1 MKILEKRMTPFLIL
15 AMLSASADINLYSAE
30 ITTVTIRNNRVRIN
44 LERAKK
50 IVFEHSKIHSNNAK
64 LTKLILEKENKKYV
78 YAIEFY
84 YKNKRYRY
92 NVDANTGKVITYSST
107 ERLISDSRWG
117 VGKDITF
124 QAKNAPA
131 AAAPSPAPIEQKTE
145 PDAYAYMENK
155 FEYSKRRY
163 SEEESYYRAKDEN
176 TYLTDKIREME
187 ESYYRAKYNFSRKE
201 KNVENIILEQ
211 LKKNVYDD
219 LNNAS
224 FEEIIL
230 VNAEKSIYKGTI
242 KANYIEYNFKINL
255 STGEI
260 LKWKLKK

>member
-30 ITTVTIRNNRVRIN
+30 ITTVTIRNNRVKIN

-131 AAAPSPAPIEQKTE
+131 VAPSPSPIEQKTE
-145 PDAYAYMENK
+145 RDEYADMQSMM
-155 FEYSKRRY
+155 EYSKRIT
-163 SEEESYYRAKDEN
+163 EEESYD
-176 TYLTDKIREME
+176 
-187 ESYYRAKYNFSRKE
+187 RAKYNFSRKE

-219 LNNAS
+219 LNYAS

-242 KANYIEYNFKINL
+242 KANYIEYDFKINL

>member
-30 ITTVTIRNNRVRIN
+30 ITTVTIRNNRVKIN

-131 AAAPSPAPIEQKTE
+131 VAPSPSPIEQKTE
-145 PDAYAYMENK
+145 RDGYADMQSMMGYR
-155 FEYSKRRY
+155 KRIT
-163 SEEESYYRAKDEN
+163 EEESYD
-176 TYLTDKIREME
+176 
-187 ESYYRAKYNFSRKE
+187 RAKYNFSRKE

-219 LNNAS
+219 LNYAS

-230 VNAEKSIYKGTI
+230 VNAEKSRL
-242 KANYIEYNFKINL
+242 IEYAF
-255 STGEI
+255 
-260 LKWKLKK
+260 

>member
-15 AMLSASADINLYSAE
+15 AMLSVSADINLYSAE
-30 ITTVTIRNNRVRIN
+30 ITTVTIRNNRVKIN

-131 AAAPSPAPIEQKTE
+131 AAPSPAPIEQKTE
-145 PDAYAYMENK
+145 PDKYADMQSMM
-155 FEYSKRRY
+155 EYSKRIT
-163 SEEESYYRAKDEN
+163 EEEGYD
-176 TYLTDKIREME
+176 
-187 ESYYRAKYNFSRKE
+187 RAKYNFSRKE
-201 KNVENIILEQ
+201 KNVKNIILEQ
-211 LKKNVYDD
+211 LKKNIYDD

-230 VNAEKSIYKGTI
+230 IDAEKSIYKGTI

-255 STGEI
+255 STGKI

>member
-30 ITTVTIRNNRVRIN
+30 ITTVTIRNNRVKIN

-92 NVDANTGKVITYSST
+92 NVDANTGKVITYSSS
-107 ERLISDSRWG
+107 ERLVSDSRWNIG
-117 VGKDITF
+117 NAITLPP
-124 QAKNAPA
+124 KEAPIA
-131 AAAPSPAPIEQKTE
+131 VPPAPSPIEQKSE
-145 PDAYAYMENK
+145 PDEYADME
-155 FEYSKRRY
+155 SKMEFRKRIT
-163 SEEESYYRAKDEN
+163 EEEGYD
-176 TYLTDKIREME
+176 
-187 ESYYRAKYNFSRKE
+187 RAKYNFSRKE

-211 LKKNVYDD
+211 LKKNIYDD

-230 VNAEKSIYKGTI
+230 VDAEKSVYKGII
-242 KANYIEYNFKINL
+242 KANYIEYYFRVNL
-255 STGEI
+255 STGEV
-260 LKWKLKK
+260 LSWKLKK

>member
-15 AMLSASADINLYSAE
+15 AMLSVSADINLYSAE
-30 ITTVTIRNNRVRIN
+30 ITTVTIRNNRVKIN

-131 AAAPSPAPIEQKTE
+131 VAPSPSPIEQKTE
-145 PDAYAYMENK
+145 RDGYADIQSMM
-155 FEYSKRRY
+155 EYSKRIT
-163 SEEESYYRAKDEN
+163 EEESYD
-176 TYLTDKIREME
+176 
-187 ESYYRAKYNFSRKE
+187 RAKYNFSRKE

-219 LNNAS
+219 LNYAS

-230 VNAEKSIYKGTI
+230 IDAEKSIYKGTI

>member
-30 ITTVTIRNNRVRIN
+30 ITTVTIRNNRVKIN

-50 IVFEHSKIHSNNAK
+50 IVFEHSKVHSNNVK
-64 LTKLILEKENKKYV
+64 LTKLILEKENKKYI

-131 AAAPSPAPIEQKTE
+131 AAPSPAPIEQKTE
-145 PDAYAYMENK
+145 RDGYADMQSMMGYR
-155 FEYSKRRY
+155 KRIT
-163 SEEESYYRAKDEN
+163 EEESYD
-176 TYLTDKIREME
+176 
-187 ESYYRAKYNFSRKE
+187 RAKYNFSRKE

-211 LKKNVYDD
+211 LKKNVYDN
-219 LNNAS
+219 LNNAL

-242 KANYIEYNFKINL
+242 KANYIEYDFKINL

>member
-15 AMLSASADINLYSAE
+15 AILSASADINLYSAE
-30 ITTVTIRNNRVRIN
+30 ITTVTIRNNRVKIN

-131 AAAPSPAPIEQKTE
+131 VAPSPSPIEQKTE
-145 PDAYAYMENK
+145 RDGYADMQSMMGYR
-155 FEYSKRRY
+155 KRIT
-163 SEEESYYRAKDEN
+163 EEESYD
-176 TYLTDKIREME
+176 
-187 ESYYRAKYNFSRKE
+187 RAKYNFSRKE

-219 LNNAS
+219 LNYAS

-255 STGEI
+255 STGKI

>member
-15 AMLSASADINLYSAE
+15 AILSASADINLYSAE
-30 ITTVTIRNNRVRIN
+30 ITTVTIRNNRVKIN

-131 AAAPSPAPIEQKTE
+131 VAPSPAPIEQKTE

-163 SEEESYYRAKDEN
+163 SEEESYD
-176 TYLTDKIREME
+176 
-187 ESYYRAKYNFSRKE
+187 RAKYNFSRKE
-201 KNVENIILEQ
+201 KNVEIIILEQ
-211 LKKNVYDD
+211 LKKNVYDN
-219 LNNAS
+219 LNNAL

-242 KANYIEYNFKINL
+242 KANYIEYDFKINL
-255 STGEI
+255 STGKI

>member
-30 ITTVTIRNNRVRIN
+30 ITTVTIRNNRVKIN

-131 AAAPSPAPIEQKTE
+131 VAPSPSPIEQKTE
-145 PDAYAYMENK
+145 RDGYADMQSMMGYR
-155 FEYSKRRY
+155 KRIT
-163 SEEESYYRAKDEN
+163 EEESYD
-176 TYLTDKIREME
+176 
-187 ESYYRAKYNFSRKE
+187 RAKYNFSRKE

-219 LNNAS
+219 LNYAL

-255 STGEI
+255 STGKI

>member
-15 AMLSASADINLYSAE
+15 AMLSVSADINLYSAE
-30 ITTVTIRNNRVRIN
+30 ITTVTIRNNRVKIN

-117 VGKDITF
+117 VGKDNITF

-131 AAAPSPAPIEQKTE
+131 VAPSPSPIEQKTE
-145 PDAYAYMENK
+145 RDGYADIQSMM
-155 FEYSKRRY
+155 EYSKRIT
-163 SEEESYYRAKDEN
+163 EEESYD
-176 TYLTDKIREME
+176 
-187 ESYYRAKYNFSRKE
+187 RAKYNFSRKE

-219 LNNAS
+219 LNYAS

-242 KANYIEYNFKINL
+242 KANYTEYDFKINL
-255 STGEI
+255 STREI

>member
-15 AMLSASADINLYSAE
+15 AILSASADINLYSAE
-30 ITTVTIRNNRVRIN
+30 ITTVTIRNNRVKIN

-131 AAAPSPAPIEQKTE
+131 VAPSPSPIEQKTE
-145 PDAYAYMENK
+145 RDGYADMQSMMGYR
-155 FEYSKRRY
+155 KRIT
-163 SEEESYYRAKDEN
+163 EEESYD
-176 TYLTDKIREME
+176 
-187 ESYYRAKYNFSRKE
+187 RAKYNFSRKE

-219 LNNAS
+219 LNYAS

-242 KANYIEYNFKINL
+242 KANYIEYDFKINL

>member
-1 MKILEKRMTPFLIL
+1 MKILKKRVTPFFIL
-15 AMLSASADINLYSAE
+15 TILPASYGINLYSVE
-30 ITTVTIRNNRVRIN
+30 IKTVTIRNNRVKIN
-44 LERAKK
+44 LEKAKK

-131 AAAPSPAPIEQKTE
+131 VAPSPSPIEQKTE
-145 PDAYAYMENK
+145 RDGYADMQSMM
-155 FEYSKRRY
+155 EYSKRIT
-163 SEEESYYRAKDEN
+163 EEESYD
-176 TYLTDKIREME
+176 
-187 ESYYRAKYNFSRKE
+187 RAKYNFSRKE

-219 LNNAS
+219 LNYAS

-242 KANYIEYNFKINL
+242 KANYIEYYFKINL

>member
-15 AMLSASADINLYSAE
+15 AILSASADINLYSAE
-30 ITTVTIRNNRVRIN
+30 ITTVTIRNNRVKIN

-131 AAAPSPAPIEQKTE
+131 VAPSPSPIEQKTE
-145 PDAYAYMENK
+145 RDGYADMQSMMGYR
-155 FEYSKRRY
+155 KRIT
-163 SEEESYYRAKDEN
+163 EEESD
-176 TYLTDKIREME
+176 D
-187 ESYYRAKYNFSRKE
+187 RAKYNFSRKE

-211 LKKNVYDD
+211 LKKNVYDN
-219 LNNAS
+219 LNNAL

-242 KANYIEYNFKINL
+242 KANYIEYDFKINL
-255 STGEI
+255 STGKI

>member
-15 AMLSASADINLYSAE
+15 AILSASADINLYSAE
-30 ITTVTIRNNRVRIN
+30 ITTVTIRNNRVKIN

-117 VGKDITF
+117 VGKDTF

-131 AAAPSPAPIEQKTE
+131 VAPSPSPIEQKTE
-145 PDAYAYMENK
+145 RDGYADMENK

-163 SEEESYYRAKDEN
+163 SEEESYD
-176 TYLTDKIREME
+176 
-187 ESYYRAKYNFSRKE
+187 RAKYNFSRKE

-211 LKKNVYDD
+211 LKKNVYDN
-219 LNNAS
+219 LNNAL

-242 KANYIEYNFKINL
+242 KANYIEYDFKINL
-255 STGEI
+255 STGQI

>member
-15 AMLSASADINLYSAE
+15 AMLSVSADINLYSAE
-30 ITTVTIRNNRVRIN
+30 ITTVTIRNNRVKIN

-64 LTKLILEKENKKYV
+64 VTKLILEKENKKYV

-92 NVDANTGKVITYSST
+92 NVDANTGKVITDSST

-131 AAAPSPAPIEQKTE
+131 VAPSPSPIEQKTE
-145 PDAYAYMENK
+145 RDGYADMQSMMGYR
-155 FEYSKRRY
+155 KRIT
-163 SEEESYYRAKDEN
+163 EEESYD
-176 TYLTDKIREME
+176 
-187 ESYYRAKYNFSRKE
+187 RAKYNFSRKE

-211 LKKNVYDD
+211 LKKNVYDN
-219 LNNAS
+219 LNNAL

-242 KANYIEYNFKINL
+242 KANYIEYDFKINL
-255 STGEI
+255 STGKI

>member
-1 MKILEKRMTPFLIL
+1 MKILEKRKTPFLIL

-30 ITTVTIRNNRVRIN
+30 ITTVTIRNNRVKIN

-131 AAAPSPAPIEQKTE
+131 VAPSPSPIEQKTE
-145 PDAYAYMENK
+145 RDGYADMQSMMGYR
-155 FEYSKRRY
+155 KRIT
-163 SEEESYYRAKDEN
+163 EEESYD
-176 TYLTDKIREME
+176 
-187 ESYYRAKYNFSRKE
+187 RAKYNFSRKE

-211 LKKNVYDD
+211 LKKNVYDN
-219 LNNAS
+219 LNYAS

-230 VNAEKSIYKGTI
+230 IDAEKSIYKGTI

-255 STGEI
+255 STGKI

>member
-30 ITTVTIRNNRVRIN
+30 ITTVTIRNNRVKIN

-131 AAAPSPAPIEQKTE
+131 AAPSPAPIEQKTE
-145 PDAYAYMENK
+145 RDGYADMQSMMGYR
-155 FEYSKRRY
+155 KRIT
-163 SEEESYYRAKDEN
+163 EEESYD
-176 TYLTDKIREME
+176 
-187 ESYYRAKYNFSRKE
+187 RAKYNFSRKE

-219 LNNAS
+219 LNYAS

-242 KANYIEYNFKINL
+242 KANYIEYDFKINL

>member
-30 ITTVTIRNNRVRIN
+30 ITTVTIRNNRVKIN

-131 AAAPSPAPIEQKTE
+131 AAPSPAPIEQKTE
-145 PDAYAYMENK
+145 RDGYADMQSMMGYR
-155 FEYSKRRY
+155 KRIT
-163 SEEESYYRAKDEN
+163 EEESYD
-176 TYLTDKIREME
+176 
-187 ESYYRAKYNFSRKE
+187 RAKYNFSRKE

-219 LNNAS
+219 LNYAS

>member
-131 AAAPSPAPIEQKTE
+131 AAPSPAPIEQRTE
-145 PDAYAYMENK
+145 PDAYADMQSKLE
-155 FEYSKRRY
+155 FSKRIT
-163 SEEESYYRAKDEN
+163 EEESYD
-176 TYLTDKIREME
+176 
-187 ESYYRAKYNFSRKE
+187 RAKYNFSRKE

-211 LKKNVYDD
+211 LKKNVYDN

>member
-30 ITTVTIRNNRVRIN
+30 ITTVTIRNNRVKIN

-131 AAAPSPAPIEQKTE
+131 AAPSPAPIEQKTE
-145 PDAYAYMENK
+145 RDGYADMQSMMGYR
-155 FEYSKRRY
+155 KRIT
-163 SEEESYYRAKDEN
+163 EEESYD
-176 TYLTDKIREME
+176 
-187 ESYYRAKYNFSRKE
+187 RAKYNFSRKE

-219 LNNAS
+219 LNYAS

-255 STGEI
+255 STGKI

>member
-15 AMLSASADINLYSAE
+15 AILSASADINLYSAE

-117 VGKDITF
+117 V
-124 QAKNAPA
+124 
-131 AAAPSPAPIEQKTE
+131 
-145 PDAYAYMENK
+145 
-155 FEYSKRRY
+155 
-163 SEEESYYRAKDEN
+163 
-176 TYLTDKIREME
+176 
-187 ESYYRAKYNFSRKE
+187 
-201 KNVENIILEQ
+201 
-211 LKKNVYDD
+211 
-219 LNNAS
+219 
-224 FEEIIL
+224 
-230 VNAEKSIYKGTI
+230 
-242 KANYIEYNFKINL
+242 
-255 STGEI
+255 
-260 LKWKLKK
+260 

>member
-15 AMLSASADINLYSAE
+15 AVLSASADINLYSAE
-30 ITTVTIRNNRVRIN
+30 ITTVTIRNNRVKIN

-117 VGKDITF
+117 VGKDTF

-131 AAAPSPAPIEQKTE
+131 VAPSPSPIEQKTE
-145 PDAYAYMENK
+145 RDGYADMQSMM
-155 FEYSKRRY
+155 EYSKRRT
-163 SEEESYYRAKDEN
+163 EEESYD
-176 TYLTDKIREME
+176 
-187 ESYYRAKYNFSRKE
+187 RAKYNFNRKE

-219 LNNAS
+219 LNYAS

-242 KANYIEYNFKINL
+242 KANYIEYDFKINL
-255 STGEI
+255 STGKI

>member
-1 MKILEKRMTPFLIL
+1 MKTLKKRVKPFLIL
-15 AMLSASADINLYSAE
+15 SMLPAASGINLYSSE
-30 ITTVTIRNNRVRIN
+30 ITTVTIRNNRVKIN
-44 LERAKK
+44 LEKAKK
-50 IVFEHSKIHSNNAK
+50 IVFEHSKVHSNNVK

-84 YKNKRYRY
+84 YRNKKYRY
-92 NVDANTGKVITYSST
+92 NVDANTGRVITHSST

-131 AAAPSPAPIEQKTE
+131 VAPSPAPIEQKTE

-155 FEYSKRRY
+155 LEYSKRRY
-163 SEEESYYRAKDEN
+163 SE
-176 TYLTDKIREME
+176 E

-211 LKKNVYDD
+211 LKKNIYDD

-230 VNAEKSIYKGTI
+230 IDAEKSIYKGTI

>member
-30 ITTVTIRNNRVRIN
+30 ITTVTIRNNRVKIN

-131 AAAPSPAPIEQKTE
+131 VAPSPAPIEQKTE

-163 SEEESYYRAKDEN
+163 SEEESYD
-176 TYLTDKIREME
+176 
-187 ESYYRAKYNFSRKE
+187 RAKYNFSRKE

-219 LNNAS
+219 LNYAS

-242 KANYIEYNFKINL
+242 KANYIEYDFKINL
-255 STGEI
+255 STREI

>member
-15 AMLSASADINLYSAE
+15 AILSASADINLYSAE
-30 ITTVTIRNNRVRIN
+30 ITTVTIRNNRVKIN

-131 AAAPSPAPIEQKTE
+131 AAPSPAPIEQKTE

-155 FEYSKRRY
+155 LEYSKRRY
-163 SEEESYYRAKDEN
+163 SEEESYD
-176 TYLTDKIREME
+176 
-187 ESYYRAKYNFSRKE
+187 RAKYNFSRKE

-211 LKKNVYDD
+211 LKKNVYDN
-219 LNNAS
+219 LNNAL

-242 KANYIEYNFKINL
+242 KANYIEYDFKINL
-255 STGEI
+255 STGKI

>member
-30 ITTVTIRNNRVRIN
+30 ITTVTIRNNRVKIN

-131 AAAPSPAPIEQKTE
+131 AAPSPAPIEQRTE
-145 PDAYAYMENK
+145 PDAYADMQSKLE
-155 FEYSKRRY
+155 FSKRIT
-163 SEEESYYRAKDEN
+163 EEESYD
-176 TYLTDKIREME
+176 
-187 ESYYRAKYNFSRKE
+187 RAKYNFSRKE

-211 LKKNVYDD
+211 LKKNVYDN
-219 LNNAS
+219 LNNAL

>member
-15 AMLSASADINLYSAE
+15 AMLSASTDINLYSAE

-131 AAAPSPAPIEQKTE
+131 AAPSPIEQKTE
-145 PDAYAYMENK
+145 TDAYAYMENK
-155 FEYSKRRY
+155 LEYSKRRY
-163 SEEESYYRAKDEN
+163 SEEESYD
-176 TYLTDKIREME
+176 
-187 ESYYRAKYNFSRKE
+187 RAKYNFSRKE

>member
-15 AMLSASADINLYSAE
+15 AMLSVSADINLYSAE
-30 ITTVTIRNNRVRIN
+30 ITTVTIRNNRVKIN

-131 AAAPSPAPIEQKTE
+131 VAPSPSPIEQKTE
-145 PDAYAYMENK
+145 RDGYADMQSMM
-155 FEYSKRRY
+155 EYSKRIT
-163 SEEESYYRAKDEN
+163 EEESYD
-176 TYLTDKIREME
+176 
-187 ESYYRAKYNFSRKE
+187 RAKYNFSRKE

-219 LNNAS
+219 LNYAS

-242 KANYIEYNFKINL
+242 KANYTEYDFKINL
-255 STGEI
+255 STREI

>member
-15 AMLSASADINLYSAE
+15 AVLSASADINLYSAE
-30 ITTVTIRNNRVRIN
+30 ITTVTIRNNRVKIN

-131 AAAPSPAPIEQKTE
+131 VAPSPSPIEQKTE

-163 SEEESYYRAKDEN
+163 SEEESYD
-176 TYLTDKIREME
+176 
-187 ESYYRAKYNFSRKE
+187 RAKYNFSRKE

-211 LKKNVYDD
+211 LKKNVYDN
-219 LNNAS
+219 LNNAL

-242 KANYIEYNFKINL
+242 KANYIEYDFKINL
-255 STGEI
+255 STGKI